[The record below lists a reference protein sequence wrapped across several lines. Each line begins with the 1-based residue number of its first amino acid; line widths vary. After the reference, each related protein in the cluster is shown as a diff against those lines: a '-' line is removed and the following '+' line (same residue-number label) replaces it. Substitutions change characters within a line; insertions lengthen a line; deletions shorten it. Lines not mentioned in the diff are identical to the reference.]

1 MKKQLIPM
9 VAICLALAIAS
20 LTGCGNQSQTPSQ
33 EIVAVQRGN
42 LIIATTAT
50 GNLDMPH
57 QTELK
62 FRTAGTIKEIY
73 VNKGDKVTEGQVLA
87 NLDDASLQLAVKIA
101 ETDLKIAEE
110 TLMQTIYP
118 QYTNIYGTDLP
129 GTKLAIKDA
138 QDYLKEAQEFLASG
152 KVEEAQAS
160 LELCEEK
167 LSTARDKVGG
177 RVISLPLSIKLKE
190 LQAEKAKLAL
200 AQANEELKKA
210 QIIAPFTGIVADINV
225 KEGDQLSAITYS
237 TTTIIPLIDP
247 SLIEI
252 SGIID
257 EIDIPGVE
265 QGQEATITLDALP
278 GTELKGKV
286 TFISPVASIQA
297 GIVSYKITITLEPTA
312 NAELREGMTADADI
326 IIERHEDVLLIPNLA
341 IKGTLES
348 PWVEVVANE
357 RSKQTEQR
365 EVILGAS
372 DGVYT
377 EVLSGLK
384 KGEEI
389 LVEVPTARPRIP
401 FF

>member
-1 MKKQLIPM
+1 
-9 VAICLALAIAS
+9 
-20 LTGCGNQSQTPSQ
+20 
-33 EIVAVQRGN
+33 
-42 LIIATTAT
+42 
-50 GNLDMPH
+50 MPH
-57 QTELK
+57 QAELR

-73 VNKGDKVTEGQVLA
+73 VNKGDKVTEGQILA
-87 NLDDASLQLAVKIA
+87 NLDDTSLQLAVKTA

-210 QIIAPFTGIVADINV
+210 QIIAPFAGIVADINV
-225 KEGDQLSAITYS
+225 KEGDQLSAVTYS

-265 QGQEATITLDALP
+265 QEQEATITLDALP
-278 GTELKGKV
+278 DTELKGKV
-286 TFISPVASIQA
+286 TFISPVATIEA
-297 GIVSYKITITLEPTA
+297 GIVSYKITITLEPTD

-326 IIERHEDVLLIPNLA
+326 IIECHEDVLLIPNLA

-357 RSKQTEQR
+357 RSEQTEQR

-377 EVLSGLK
+377 EILSGL
-384 KGEEI
+384 GEGEKI
-389 LVEVPTARPRIP
+389 LVEVPAARPQIP